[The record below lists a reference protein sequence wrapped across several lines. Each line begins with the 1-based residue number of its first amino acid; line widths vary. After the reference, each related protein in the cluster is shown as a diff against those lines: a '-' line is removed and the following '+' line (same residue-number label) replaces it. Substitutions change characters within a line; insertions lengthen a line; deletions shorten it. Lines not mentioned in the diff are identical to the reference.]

1 MIYINIV
8 TLKLFYYLKVP
19 NSNQHNKLNNTED
32 KNIYHKIKLK
42 RMIKNTSQQIA
53 ITANNG
59 NLALTSILISKEK
72 NQFNHEDPDI
82 ILHFNRASIIE
93 NESFEESRSPSSNTK

>member
-1 MIYINIV
+1 
-8 TLKLFYYLKVP
+8 
-19 NSNQHNKLNNTED
+19 
-32 KNIYHKIKLK
+32 
-42 RMIKNTSQQIA
+42 MIKNTSQQNA
-53 ITANNG
+53 ISANNG
-59 NLALTSILISKEK
+59 NLALTSILISKEEK